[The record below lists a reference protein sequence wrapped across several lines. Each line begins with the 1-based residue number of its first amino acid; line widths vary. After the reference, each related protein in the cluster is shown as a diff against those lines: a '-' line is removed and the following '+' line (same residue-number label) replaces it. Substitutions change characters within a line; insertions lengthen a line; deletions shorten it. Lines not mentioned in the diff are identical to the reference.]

1 MRQKISRIAP
11 VAVALLLGVAAVWAQ
26 APDGPQGAGP
36 AGQGPEGRG
45 PYGRHDRLSQ
55 ALALNEAQQEKIRE
69 IREEQR
75 PQREALHEKMSA
87 NREALHQLLE
97 SGTADANAVGELV
110 LEGRKLHEE
119 GQALF
124 EAEQK
129 KVRAILNP
137 DQQKKFDAMQER
149 MKEHRRGP
157 EGFGMPRQRG
167 PRPGPGSS
175 GQPDG
180 SARRAARARSDRRA
194 SPGSRVRARS
204 GCNCRRAGHV

>member
-1 MRQKISRIAP
+1 MRQEISRIAP
-11 VAVALLLGVAAVWAQ
+11 LAAALLLGVAAVWAQ
-26 APDGPQGAGP
+26 APEGQGAQGAGP
-36 AGQGPEGRG
+36 VGQGPEGRG
-45 PYGRHDRLSQ
+45 PYGRHDRMSR
-55 ALALNEAQQEKIRE
+55 ALDLNEAQQEKIRE

-119 GQALF
+119 GRALF

-137 DQQKKFDAMQER
+137 DQQKKFDALQER

-175 GQPDG
+175 GRPGGSGTPDG
-180 SARRAARARSDRRA
+180 
-194 SPGSRVRARS
+194 PGSFGPSGIPGQPRS
-204 GCNCRRAGHV
+204 SPLGTQL

>member
-1 MRQKISRIAP
+1 MRQEISRIAP

-26 APDGPQGAGP
+26 APEGQGAQGAGP
-36 AGQGPEGRG
+36 VGQGPEGRG
-45 PYGRHDRLSQ
+45 PYGRHDRMSR
-55 ALALNEAQQEKIRE
+55 ALDLNEAQQEKIRE

-119 GQALF
+119 GRALF

-137 DQQKKFDAMQER
+137 DQQKKFDALQER

-175 GQPDG
+175 GRPDG
-180 SARRAARARSDRRA
+180 SGTPDG
-194 SPGSRVRARS
+194 PGSFGPSGIPGQPRS
-204 GCNCRRAGHV
+204 SPLGMQL

>member
-1 MRQKISRIAP
+1 MRQEISRIAP

-26 APDGPQGAGP
+26 APEGQGPQGAGP
-36 AGQGPEGRG
+36 SGQGPEGRG
-45 PYGRHDRLSQ
+45 PYGRHDRMSR
-55 ALALNEAQQEKIRE
+55 ALDLNEAQQEKVRG

-119 GQALF
+119 GRALF

-129 KVRAILNP
+129 RVRAILNP

-157 EGFGMPRQRG
+157 EGFGMPRERG
-167 PRPGPGSS
+167 PRPGPGSTGRPDGPGTPDGPGS
-175 GQPDG
+175 FGPSGIPGQP
-180 SARRAARARSDRRA
+180 RS
-194 SPGSRVRARS
+194 SPLGMQL
-204 GCNCRRAGHV
+204 

>member
-1 MRQKISRIAP
+1 MRQEISRIAP

-26 APDGPQGAGP
+26 APEGQGPQGAGP

-45 PYGRHDRLSQ
+45 PYGRHDRMSR
-55 ALALNEAQQEKIRE
+55 ALDLNEAQQEKIRE

-119 GQALF
+119 GRALF

-137 DQQKKFDAMQER
+137 DQQKKFDALQER

-175 GQPDG
+175 GRPDG
-180 SARRAARARSDRRA
+180 SGTPDG
-194 SPGSRVRARS
+194 PGSFGPSGIPGQPRS
-204 GCNCRRAGHV
+204 SPLGMQL

>member
-1 MRQKISRIAP
+1 MRQEISRIAP
-11 VAVALLLGVAAVWAQ
+11 VAVALLLGVAAVWAE
-26 APDGPQGAGP
+26 APEGQGPQGPGP

-45 PYGRHDRLSQ
+45 PYGRHDRMSR
-55 ALALNEAQQEKIRE
+55 ALDLNEAQQEKVRE

-110 LEGRKLHEE
+110 LEGRKLHQE

-167 PRPGPGSS
+167 PRPGPGST

-180 SARRAARARSDRRA
+180 SGTPGG
-194 SPGSRVRARS
+194 PGSFGPSGLPGQPRS
-204 GCNCRRAGHV
+204 SPLGMQL

>member
-1 MRQKISRIAP
+1 MRQEISRIAP

-26 APDGPQGAGP
+26 APEGQGPQGAGP

-45 PYGRHDRLSQ
+45 PYGRHDRMSR
-55 ALALNEAQQEKIRE
+55 ALDLNEAQQEKVRE

-110 LEGRKLHEE
+110 LEGRKLREE
-119 GQALF
+119 GKALF
-124 EAEQK
+124 ETEQK

-167 PRPGPGSS
+167 PRPGPGST

-180 SARRAARARSDRRA
+180 SGTPGG
-194 SPGSRVRARS
+194 PGSFGPSGFPGQPRS
-204 GCNCRRAGHV
+204 SPLGMQL

>member
-1 MRQKISRIAP
+1 MRQEISRIAP

-26 APDGPQGAGP
+26 APEGQGPQGAGP
-36 AGQGPEGRG
+36 VGHGPEGRG
-45 PYGRHDRLSQ
+45 PYGRHDRMSR
-55 ALALNEAQQEKIRE
+55 ALDLNEAQQEKIRE

-119 GQALF
+119 GKALF

-157 EGFGMPRQRG
+157 EGFGMPRERG
-167 PRPGPGSS
+167 PRPGPG
-175 GQPDG
+175 GTGRPDG
-180 SARRAARARSDRRA
+180 SGTPGG
-194 SPGSRVRARS
+194 PGSFGPSGLPAQPRS
-204 GCNCRRAGHV
+204 SPLGMQL

>member
-1 MRQKISRIAP
+1 MRQEISRIAP

-26 APDGPQGAGP
+26 TPEGQGPQGAGP
-36 AGQGPEGRG
+36 VGQGPEGRG
-45 PYGRHDRLSQ
+45 PYGRHDRMSR
-55 ALALNEAQQEKIRE
+55 ALDLNDAQQEKIRE

-119 GQALF
+119 GRALF

-137 DQQKKFDAMQER
+137 DQQKKFDALQER

-175 GQPDG
+175 GRPDG
-180 SARRAARARSDRRA
+180 SGTPDG
-194 SPGSRVRARS
+194 PGSFGPSGIPGQPRS
-204 GCNCRRAGHV
+204 SPLGMQL

>member
-1 MRQKISRIAP
+1 MRQEIKRIAA
-11 VAVALLLGVAAVWAQ
+11 VAVAVLLGAGAAWAQ
-26 APDGPQGAGP
+26 APAGDGPQGAAP
-36 AGQGPEGRG
+36 SGQAPERRDGFGR
-45 PYGRHDRLSQ
+45 PERMSR
-55 ALALNEAQQEKIRE
+55 ALDLDEAQQEKVRE

-110 LEGRKLHEE
+110 LEGRKLREE
-119 GQALF
+119 GKALF
-124 EAEQK
+124 ETEQK

-157 EGFGMPRQRG
+157 EGFGMPGERG
-167 PRPGPGSS
+167 PRRGPGGSGRPEGAGTPGGPGSFGS
-175 GQPDG
+175 SALPGQ
-180 SARRAARARSDRRA
+180 SRS
-194 SPGSRVRARS
+194 SLPGMQP
-204 GCNCRRAGHV
+204 

>member
-1 MRQKISRIAP
+1 MRQEISRIAP

-26 APDGPQGAGP
+26 APEGQGPQGAGP

-45 PYGRHDRLSQ
+45 PYGRHDRMSR
-55 ALALNEAQQEKIRE
+55 ALDLNEAQQEKVRE

-75 PQREALHEKMSA
+75 SQREALHEKMSA

-110 LEGRKLHEE
+110 LEGRKLHQE

-167 PRPGPGSS
+167 PRPGPGST

-180 SARRAARARSDRRA
+180 SGTPGG
-194 SPGSRVRARS
+194 PGSFGPSGLPGQPRS
-204 GCNCRRAGHV
+204 GPLGMQP

>member
-1 MRQKISRIAP
+1 MRQEISRIAP

-26 APDGPQGAGP
+26 APEGQGPQGAGP
-36 AGQGPEGRG
+36 VGHGPEGRG
-45 PYGRHDRLSQ
+45 PYGRHDRMSR
-55 ALALNEAQQEKIRE
+55 ALDLNEVQQEKVRE

-75 PQREALHEKMSA
+75 PQREALHERMSA

-119 GQALF
+119 GRALF

-129 KVRAILNP
+129 RVRAILNP

-149 MKEHRRGP
+149 MKERRRGP
-157 EGFGMPRQRG
+157 EGFGMPRERG
-167 PRPGPGSS
+167 PRPGPGSP
-175 GQPDG
+175 GRPDG
-180 SARRAARARSDRRA
+180 SGTPDG
-194 SPGSRVRARS
+194 PGSFGASGLPGQPRS
-204 GCNCRRAGHV
+204 SPLGMQL

>member
-1 MRQKISRIAP
+1 MRQEISRIAP

-26 APDGPQGAGP
+26 APEGQGPQGAGP
-36 AGQGPEGRG
+36 VGHGPEGRG
-45 PYGRHDRLSQ
+45 PYGRHDRMSR
-55 ALALNEAQQEKIRE
+55 ALDLNEAQQEKIRE

-119 GQALF
+119 GKALF

-157 EGFGMPRQRG
+157 EGFGMPRERG
-167 PRPGPGSS
+167 PRPGPG
-175 GQPDG
+175 GTGRPDG
-180 SARRAARARSDRRA
+180 SGTPGG
-194 SPGSRVRARS
+194 PGSFGPSGLPAQPRS
-204 GCNCRRAGHV
+204 SPLGI

>member
-1 MRQKISRIAP
+1 MKKEISRIAP
-11 VAVALLLGVAAVWAQ
+11 VAVALLLGVAAAWAQ
-26 APDGPQGAGP
+26 APEGQGPQGAGP
-36 AGQGPEGRG
+36 AGEGPERRG
-45 PYGRHDRLSQ
+45 PYGGHDRMSR
-55 ALALNEAQQEKIRE
+55 ALDLNEAQQEKVRE
-69 IREEQR
+69 IRDEQR

-110 LEGRKLHEE
+110 LEGRKLQEE
-119 GQALF
+119 GRALF
-124 EAEQK
+124 DAEQK

-180 SARRAARARSDRRA
+180 SGTPGG
-194 SPGSRVRARS
+194 PGSFGPSGLPGQPRS
-204 GCNCRRAGHV
+204 SPLGMQL

>member
-1 MRQKISRIAP
+1 MRQEIKRIAA
-11 VAVALLLGVAAVWAQ
+11 VAVAVLLGAGAAWAQ
-26 APDGPQGAGP
+26 APAGDGPQGAAP
-36 AGQGPEGRG
+36 SGQAPERRDGFGR
-45 PYGRHDRLSQ
+45 PERMSR
-55 ALALNEAQQEKIRE
+55 ALDLDEAQQEKVRE

-137 DQQKKFDAMQER
+137 DQQKKFDAMQQR

-157 EGFGMPRQRG
+157 EGFGMPGERG
-167 PRPGPGSS
+167 PRRGPGGSGRPEGAGTPPGGPGSS
-175 GQPDG
+175 ALPGQP
-180 SARRAARARSDRRA
+180 RS
-194 SPGSRVRARS
+194 SLPGMQL
-204 GCNCRRAGHV
+204 

>member
-1 MRQKISRIAP
+1 MRQEISRIAP

-26 APDGPQGAGP
+26 APEGQGPQGAGP

-45 PYGRHDRLSQ
+45 PYGRHDRMSR
-55 ALALNEAQQEKIRE
+55 ALDLNEAQQEKVRE

-119 GQALF
+119 GKALF

-129 KVRAILNP
+129 RVRAILNP

-157 EGFGMPRQRG
+157 EGFGMPRERG
-167 PRPGPGSS
+167 PRPGSGSS
-175 GQPDG
+175 GRPDG
-180 SARRAARARSDRRA
+180 SGTPGG
-194 SPGSRVRARS
+194 PGSLGPSGLPGQPRS
-204 GCNCRRAGHV
+204 SPLGMQL

>member
-26 APDGPQGAGP
+26 APDGQGPQGAGP
-36 AGQGPEGRG
+36 AGQGPAGRG
-45 PYGRHDRLSQ
+45 PYGRHDRMSQ
-55 ALALNEAQQEKIRE
+55 ALDLNEAQQEKIRE

-180 SARRAARARSDRRA
+180 SGTPGG
-194 SPGSRVRARS
+194 PGSFGPSGLPGQPRS
-204 GCNCRRAGHV
+204 SPLGMQL

>member
-1 MRQKISRIAP
+1 MRQEISRIAP

-26 APDGPQGAGP
+26 APEGQGPQGPGP

-45 PYGRHDRLSQ
+45 PYGRHDRMSR
-55 ALALNEAQQEKIRE
+55 ALDLNEAQQEKVRE

-119 GQALF
+119 GKALF

-129 KVRAILNP
+129 RVRAILNP

-167 PRPGPGSS
+167 PRPGPGST

-180 SARRAARARSDRRA
+180 SGTPGG
-194 SPGSRVRARS
+194 PGSFGPSGLPGQPRS
-204 GCNCRRAGHV
+204 SPLGMQL

>member
-1 MRQKISRIAP
+1 MRQEISRIAP

-26 APDGPQGAGP
+26 APEGQGPQGAGP

-45 PYGRHDRLSQ
+45 PYGRHDRMSR
-55 ALALNEAQQEKIRE
+55 ALDLNEAQQEKVRE

-110 LEGRKLHEE
+110 LEGRKLREE
-119 GQALF
+119 SKALF
-124 EAEQK
+124 ETEQK

-157 EGFGMPRQRG
+157 EGFGMPRERG
-167 PRPGPGSS
+167 PRPGPGST
-175 GQPDG
+175 GKPDG
-180 SARRAARARSDRRA
+180 SGTPGG
-194 SPGSRVRARS
+194 PGSFGPSGLPGQPRS
-204 GCNCRRAGHV
+204 SPLGMQL

>member
-1 MRQKISRIAP
+1 MRQEISRIAP

-26 APDGPQGAGP
+26 APEGQGPQGAGP
-36 AGQGPEGRG
+36 VGQGPEGRG
-45 PYGRHDRLSQ
+45 PYGRHDRMSR
-55 ALALNEAQQEKIRE
+55 ALDLNEAQQEKVRE

-119 GQALF
+119 GRALF

-137 DQQKKFDAMQER
+137 DQQKKFDALQER

-180 SARRAARARSDRRA
+180 SGTPDG
-194 SPGSRVRARS
+194 PGSFGPSGIPGQPRS
-204 GCNCRRAGHV
+204 SPLGMQL

>member
-1 MRQKISRIAP
+1 MRQEISRIAP

-26 APDGPQGAGP
+26 APEGQGPQGAGP

-45 PYGRHDRLSQ
+45 PYGRHDRMSR
-55 ALALNEAQQEKIRE
+55 ALDLNEAQQEKIRE

-119 GQALF
+119 GRALF

-137 DQQKKFDAMQER
+137 DQQKKFDALQER

-175 GQPDG
+175 GRPDG
-180 SARRAARARSDRRA
+180 SGTPDGSGSFGPSGIPGQPRS
-194 SPGSRVRARS
+194 SPLGMQL
-204 GCNCRRAGHV
+204 

>member
-1 MRQKISRIAP
+1 MGGTTAC
-11 VAVALLLGVAAVWAQ
+11 
-26 APDGPQGAGP
+26 
-36 AGQGPEGRG
+36 
-45 PYGRHDRLSQ
+45 
-55 ALALNEAQQEKIRE
+55 RE

-119 GQALF
+119 GKALF
-124 EAEQK
+124 ETEQK

-137 DQQKKFDAMQER
+137 DQQKKFDALQER

-157 EGFGMPRQRG
+157 EGFGMPRGRG

-175 GQPDG
+175 GRPEGSGTPDG
-180 SARRAARARSDRRA
+180 
-194 SPGSRVRARS
+194 PGSFGPSGIPGQPRS
-204 GCNCRRAGHV
+204 SPLGMQL

>member
-1 MRQKISRIAP
+1 MRQEISRIAP

-26 APDGPQGAGP
+26 APEGQGPQGAGP
-36 AGQGPEGRG
+36 VGHGPEGRG
-45 PYGRHDRLSQ
+45 PYGRHDRISR
-55 ALALNEAQQEKIRE
+55 ALDLNEAQQEKIRE

-119 GQALF
+119 GKALF

-137 DQQKKFDAMQER
+137 DQQKRFDAMQER

-157 EGFGMPRQRG
+157 EGFGMPRERG
-167 PRPGPGSS
+167 PRPGPG
-175 GQPDG
+175 GTGRPDG
-180 SARRAARARSDRRA
+180 SGTPGG
-194 SPGSRVRARS
+194 PGSFGPSGLPAQPRS
-204 GCNCRRAGHV
+204 SPLGMQL

>member
-1 MRQKISRIAP
+1 MRQEISRIAP

-26 APDGPQGAGP
+26 APEGQGPQGAGP

-45 PYGRHDRLSQ
+45 PYGRHDRVSR
-55 ALALNEAQQEKIRE
+55 ALDLNEAQQEKVRE

-119 GQALF
+119 GRALF

-129 KVRAILNP
+129 RVRAILNP

-157 EGFGMPRQRG
+157 EGFGMPRERG

-175 GQPDG
+175 GLPGQP
-180 SARRAARARSDRRA
+180 RS
-194 SPGSRVRARS
+194 SPPGMQP
-204 GCNCRRAGHV
+204 

>member
-1 MRQKISRIAP
+1 MRQEISRIAP

-26 APDGPQGAGP
+26 APEGQGPQGAGP

-45 PYGRHDRLSQ
+45 PHGPHDRMSR
-55 ALALNEAQQEKIRE
+55 ALDLNEAQQEKIRE

-119 GQALF
+119 GKALF

-129 KVRAILNP
+129 KVRSILNP

-157 EGFGMPRQRG
+157 EGFGMPRERG
-167 PRPGPGSS
+167 PRPVPGSS
-175 GQPDG
+175 GRPEGSGVPDG
-180 SARRAARARSDRRA
+180 
-194 SPGSRVRARS
+194 PGSFGPSGIPGQPRS
-204 GCNCRRAGHV
+204 SPLGMQL